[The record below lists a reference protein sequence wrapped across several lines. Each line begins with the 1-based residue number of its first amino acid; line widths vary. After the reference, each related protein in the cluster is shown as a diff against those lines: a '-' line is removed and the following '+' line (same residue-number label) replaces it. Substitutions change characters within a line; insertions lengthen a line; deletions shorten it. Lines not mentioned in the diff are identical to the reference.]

1 MSAAL
6 FVVTGVKGGC
16 GSTTLALELA
26 QAIQRRGGRVALV
39 DADLQGRRSVAV
51 LLDAVRKLDDARVES
66 DVPAVSS
73 HGITVVELARNLDG
87 GYALRAEHVESAM
100 RALNDHA
107 AVIVDAPQPF
117 AAAARPIVARA
128 SRFLTVI
135 EPSTLGAT
143 GARALFKELLNLGV
157 AMAGVL
163 PVLNQRDPRPALSRR
178 ELEELLETTMTAELP
193 STHDRGRGRAVEALA
208 VRLLDEPPLASHRQ
222 LSASQALPHPE
233 RRERP
238 GDARPAAE
246 ASAPSSNGHI
256 SAPPEPGLSADVE
269 VEPQRRQGDL
279 ARQAREIIK
288 TDIHARISKEVDVV
302 ALSRAHTDQQKQG
315 ELRMQVTGVVQRLL
329 AERGDAGSA
338 EETAL
343 LRQEIVDEA
352 LGYGPLEDLMRDQR
366 VTEIMVNGHERIYV
380 ERGGRIELTA
390 KRFTDAQ
397 QLRLVIERIL
407 APLGRRVDEAVP
419 LVDARLPDG
428 SRVNAIIEPLSI
440 DGATLTIRRFGTKR
454 LEAEDYLRLGTLNE
468 PMLDFLRAA
477 VQGRLN
483 IAISGG
489 TGSGKTTLLNVVSSF
504 IPDHERIV
512 TIEDAAEL
520 KLKQT
525 HVVRLEARPANIEG
539 RGEIRIRD
547 LVRNSLRMRPDRI
560 VVGECRGGEALDML
574 QAMNTGHDGSLTTA
588 HANSARDAMA
598 RLETMV
604 MMAGFDL
611 PVRAI
616 REQIASALDLVV
628 QVARMRD
635 GTRKIISL
643 TEVVGMEGDVVT
655 MQDLVRFQQH
665 GVDEDNRVKGE
676 FVFTGVQPQALK
688 RFEELGIEYDFRR
701 LSTLAAAGSLW

>member
-1 MSAAL
+1 MSGTI

-16 GSTTLALELA
+16 GTTTLAVELA
-26 QAIQRRGGRVALV
+26 QAMQRHGGRVALV
-39 DADLQGRRSVAV
+39 DGDLQGRRSVAV
-51 LLDAVRKLDDARVES
+51 LLDVVRKLDDARVES
-66 DVPAVSS
+66 DVPTASAR
-73 HGITVVELARNLDG
+73 GITVVELARNLDG
-87 GYALRAEHVESAM
+87 GFALRSEHVEQAM
-100 RALNDHA
+100 RALGDQA
-107 AVIVDAPQPF
+107 AIIVDAPQPF

-128 SRFLTVI
+128 SRFLAVI

-143 GARALFKELLNLGV
+143 SARALFKEFLQLGV
-157 AMAGVL
+157 AMTGVL
-163 PVLNQRDPRPALSRR
+163 PLLNQRDPRPALSRH
-178 ELEELLETTMTAELP
+178 ELEQLLEITMTTELP
-193 STHDRGRGRAVEALA
+193 NAHDRGRGRAVEALA
-208 VRLLDEPPLASHRQ
+208 KRLLDEPPIASHRQ
-222 LSASQALPHPE
+222 LSVSLPLPHPE

-238 GDARPAAE
+238 SDTRPAAE
-246 ASAPSSNGHI
+246 ASAPSSNGHSDGAAAPQ
-256 SAPPEPGLSADVE
+256 SAVE

-279 ARQAREIIK
+279 ARQAR
-288 TDIHARISKEVDVV
+288 DILKADVHARISKEVDVV
-302 ALSRAHTDQQKQG
+302 ALSRAHTDQQKQN
-315 ELRMQVTGVVQRLL
+315 ELRLQVGAVVQRLL
-329 AERGDAGSA
+329 AERGDAGSTEDA
-338 EETAL
+338 AL

-366 VTEIMVNGHERIYV
+366 VTEIMVNGYQRIYV
-380 ERGGRIELTA
+380 ERGGRIELTN

-539 RGEIRIRD
+539 RGEIKIRD

-588 HANSARDAMA
+588 HANTARDAMA
-598 RLETMV
+598 RIETMV

-628 QVARMRD
+628 QVARLRD
-635 GTRKIISL
+635 GSRRIVSL

-655 MQDLVRFQQH
+655 MQDLVRFEQH
-665 GVDEDNRVKGE
+665 GMDAENRVKGD
-676 FVFTGVQPQALK
+676 FLFTGVQPQALR

-701 LSTLAAAGSLW
+701 LATLSPAGSSW